1 MTDRYN
7 ALIVVL
13 EDDMRDDDAVSLISA
28 IKQMRGVLSV
38 QGNVRNIERHVAE
51 SRIREELGSKL
62 LNIIYP
68 DFRPQ

>member
-13 EDDMRDDDAVSLISA
+13 EHDMRDDDAVSLISA